1 MAAPLADR
9 LRPRNL
15 DDVVGQSHI
24 VGEKGMIRR
33 IMQSGSIPNMIFY
46 GPPGTGK
53 TTVAEILARQ
63 AGKKL
68 FRLNGTSASTSD
80 IREVISSLNTIDG
93 MNGVVLYL
101 DEIQYLNKKQQQS
114 LLEVLEDGSVTLIAS
129 TTENPYFAIFN
140 AILSRSTIF
149 EFKPLQPADIREG
162 ITKAVN
168 RYNGENSENIL
179 LTEKAADVLAFGC
192 GGDMRKAFNALE
204 LLIAAAGFTDGEKVI
219 DEVMAK
225 QVSQR
230 SANRFDNA
238 GDEHYN
244 LLSALQ
250 KSVRGSDENA
260 ALHYLAR
267 LLDGDGM
274 LPAIR
279 RILVMACEDIG
290 LAYPS
295 AISAVKACC
304 DIALQVGMPEARLP
318 LADAVILVCNSPK
331 SNTAHDAVNAAM
343 DDIRKGKSGPI
354 PRQLQNKHFDGD
366 DAEIKGQFYK
376 YPHDYPNRWVAQ
388 QYFPDALKN
397 AKYYEFGDN
406 KQEQAAK
413 EYWKKIKGRLA
424 KKHQSLT

>member
-1 MAAPLADR
+1 MSMPLAAAI
-9 LRPRNL
+9 RPREL
-15 DDVVGQSHI
+15 SDVCGQKHLLSENSVFRRAI
-24 VGEKGMIRR
+24 EKGVT
-33 IMQSGSIPNMIFY
+33 PNMIFF
-46 GPPGTGK
+46 GPSGVGK
-53 TTVAEILARQ
+53 TTVASIIARKT
-63 AGKKL
+63 GKKL
-68 FRLNGTSASTSD
+68 FKLNGTQSSTSD
-80 IREVISSLNTIDG
+80 IKDIISQVNTFG
-93 MNGVVLYL
+93 TENGILLYL

-149 EFKPLQPADIREG
+149 EFKPLQPADIRDG

-290 LAYPS
+290 LAYPQ

-304 DIALQVGMPEARLP
+304 DIALQVGMPEARIP
-318 LADAVILVCNSPK
+318 LADAVILLATAPK
-331 SNTAHDAVNAAM
+331 SNSGESAIDAATAVVRRGGFGDVPSHL
-343 DDIRKGKSGPI
+343 K
-354 PRQLQNKHFDGD
+354 DG
-366 DAEIKGQFYK
+366 ANPTNNGGYK
-376 YPHDYPNRWVAQ
+376 YPHAFPNHWVKQ
-388 QYFPDALKN
+388 QYLPSEIKDHI
-397 AKYYEFGDN
+397 YYSYGEN
-406 KQEQAAK
+406 RTEQAAK
-413 EYWKKIKGRLA
+413 AYWEKIK
-424 KKHQSLT
+424 K

>member
-1 MAAPLADR
+1 MSKPLAAA
-9 LRPRNL
+9 LRPEKL
-15 DDVVGQSHI
+15 DDVCGQQHLLNKDA
-24 VGEKGMIRR
+24 VFRR
-33 IMQSGSIPNMIFY
+33 AIENGAIQNMIFY
-46 GPPGTGK
+46 GPSGVGK
-53 TTVAEILARQ
+53 TTVASIIARM
-63 AGKKL
+63 ADKKL
-68 FRLNGTSASTSD
+68 FKLNGTQSSTAD
-80 IREVISSLNTIDG
+80 IKDIIAQVNTLG
-93 MNGVVLYL
+93 AENGILLYL

-129 TTENPYFAIFN
+129 TTENPYFTIFN

-168 RYNGENSENIL
+168 RYNTENGENIT
-179 LTEKAADVLAFGC
+179 LTDKAADVLAFGC

-204 LLIAAAGFTDGEKVI
+204 LLIAAAGFGEDKII
-219 DEVMAK
+219 DENMAK

-230 SANRFDNA
+230 SANRFDNS

-290 LAYPS
+290 LAYPA
-295 AISAVKACC
+295 AISAVKSCC
-304 DIALQVGMPEARLP
+304 DIALQVGMPEARIP
-318 LADAVILVCNSPK
+318 LADAVILLATAPK
-331 SNTAHDAVNAAM
+331 SNSGESAIDAATAVVKRGGFGDVPPHL
-343 DDIRKGKSGPI
+343 K
-354 PRQLQNKHFDGD
+354 DG
-366 DAEIKGQFYK
+366 ANPTNNGEYK
-376 YPHDYPNRWVAQ
+376 YPHSFPNHWVKQ
-388 QYFPDALKN
+388 QYLPNEIKDHI
-397 AKYYEFGDN
+397 YYNYGEN
-406 KQEQAAK
+406 RTEQAAK
-413 EYWKKIKGRLA
+413 AYWEKIK
-424 KKHQSLT
+424 K

>member
-1 MAAPLADR
+1 MNKPLAAA
-9 LRPRNL
+9 LRPEKL
-15 DDVVGQSHI
+15 EDVCGQQHLLNKDA
-24 VGEKGMIRR
+24 VFRR
-33 IMQSGSIPNMIFY
+33 AIENGAIQNMIFY
-46 GPPGTGK
+46 GPSGVGK
-53 TTVAEILARQ
+53 TTVASIIARM
-63 AGKKL
+63 ADKKL
-68 FRLNGTSASTSD
+68 FKLNGTQSSTAD
-80 IREVISSLNTIDG
+80 IKEIIAQVNTLG
-93 MNGVVLYL
+93 AENGILLYL

-168 RYNGENSENIL
+168 RYNSENSENIL

-290 LAYPS
+290 LAYPQ

-304 DIALQVGMPEARLP
+304 DIALQVGMPEARIP
-318 LADAVILVCNSPK
+318 LADAVILLATAPK
-331 SNTAHDAVNAAM
+331 SNSGESAIDAATAVVRHGGFGDVPSHL
-343 DDIRKGKSGPI
+343 K
-354 PRQLQNKHFDGD
+354 DG
-366 DAEIKGQFYK
+366 ANPTNNGGYK
-376 YPHDYPNRWVAQ
+376 YPHAFPNHWVKQ
-388 QYFPDALKN
+388 QYLPSEIKDHI
-397 AKYYEFGDN
+397 YYSYGEN
-406 KQEQAAK
+406 RTEQAAK
-413 EYWKKIKGRLA
+413 AYWEEIKK
-424 KKHQSLT
+424 